1 MVLEHLPPPLPPPLL
16 LPLLLLMK
24 MAMIAMTTLCVT
36 Q

>member
-1 MVLEHLPPPLPPPLL
+1 MVLEHLPPLL
-16 LPLLLLMK
+16 LLLLLLLMK

>member
-1 MVLEHLPPPLPPPLL
+1 MVLEHLPPPPPLL
-16 LPLLLLMK
+16 LLLLMMMK

>member
-1 MVLEHLPPPLPPPLL
+1 MVLEHLPPPL
-16 LPLLLLMK
+16 LLLLLLMMK